1 MAAVAMSSF
10 PAISR
15 GLTRAIKT
23 NMNSRPIM
31 TLLEFVAHNLQY
43 GQKVSLTLKNRKE
56 PIVCFFKGVRNWMGS
71 RVGMPD
77 RLIPVFTQVTKK
89 GTRSSR
95 ELEQYTS
102 LDEIISI
109 QPYDTTLLPLEQIHS
124 WWLGTRVAET
134 IAENELKAIMKEI
147 AEIFPG
153 KRIPFKE
160 EFNKGVS
167 VMESHGGMDS
177 EFPGTIVSLGVNDKG
192 EFMFLQL
199 DTNDNVDIY
208 HESRV
213 HVSNFSELLYYLVEA
228 VMEPADKG
236 EAPDYLVEEENVL
249 FLSDYTHET
258 LPKADPKKHPTLH
271 GLQIIE
277 VLRANL
283 WWDGL
288 SDSEKAKIAK
298 EDGEH
303 FTFWMKLY
311 PNLFIPED
319 LSDIDKINL
328 IWKVMPNNW
337 KTYKYASSQSE

>member
-1 MAAVAMSSF
+1 MSSF
-10 PAISR
+10 PQFLI
-15 GLTRAIKT
+15 
-23 NMNSRPIM
+23 SRPIM
-31 TLLEFVAHNLQY
+31 TILEFVAHNLQY
-43 GQKVSLTLKNRKE
+43 GQKVSLTLQNRKE
-56 PIVCFFKGVRNWMGS
+56 PIVCFFKGVRNWMGT
-71 RVGMPD
+71 RVGTPD
-77 RLIPVFTQVTKK
+77 RLIPVFTKVTKK

-109 QPYDTTLLPLEQIHS
+109 QPYDIALLPLEQIHS

-134 IAENELKAIMKEI
+134 IAENELKAIMKDI

-167 VMESHGGMDS
+167 VTESHGGMDS
-177 EFPGTIVSLGVNDKG
+177 EFPGTIVSLGINDNG
-192 EFMFLQL
+192 ELMFQL

-213 HVSNFSELLYYLVEA
+213 YVSNYSELLYYLVEA
-228 VMEPADKG
+228 VMEPADKD

-283 WWDGL
+283 WWNTLPGC
-288 SDSEKAKIAK
+288 EKLKMEQEKNNPFDELVKHNAN
-298 EDGEH
+298 
-303 FTFWMKLY
+303 M
-311 PNLFIPED
+311 FIPED
-319 LSDIDKINL
+319 LSDISKINL
-328 IWKVMPNNW
+328 LWRSMPKKW
-337 KTYKYASSQSE
+337 KTYEYASRVFA

>member
-1 MAAVAMSSF
+1 
-10 PAISR
+10 
-15 GLTRAIKT
+15 
-23 NMNSRPIM
+23 M
-31 TLLEFVAHNLQY
+31 TILEFVAHNLQY
-43 GQKVSLTLKNRKE
+43 GQKVNLILQNRKE

-95 ELEQYTS
+95 ELDQYTS

-109 QPYDTTLLPLEQIHS
+109 QPYETALLPLEQIHS
-124 WWLGTRVAET
+124 WWLGSRVVET
-134 IAENELKAIMKEI
+134 IAENELKAIMKDI

-167 VMESHGGMDS
+167 VTESHGGMDS
-177 EFPGTIVSLGVNDKG
+177 EFPGTIVSLGINDNG
-192 EFMFLQL
+192 ELMFQL
-199 DTNDNVDIY
+199 DTNDNVNIY

-213 HVSNFSELLYYLVEA
+213 HVSNYSELLNYLIEA
-228 VMEPADKG
+228 IVNPVRKDEVYD
-236 EAPDYLVEEENVL
+236 LVEEDDNIL
-249 FLSDYTHET
+249 FFRDYTHEN
-258 LPKADPKKHPTLH
+258 LPKADCQKQTGLH
-271 GLQIIE
+271 HLQILE
-277 VLRANL
+277 LLRANL

-303 FTFWMKLY
+303 FTLRMKLH
-311 PNLFIPED
+311 PNLLIPED

-328 IWKVMPNNW
+328 IWEVMPNNW
-337 KTYKYASSQSE
+337 KTYKYAFSQNE